1 MKEKTVLVT
10 GGAGYIGSVLVRQ
23 LLQQGASVRVVDA
36 LRSGGESI
44 IALLDDPNFEFVKAD
59 VRDEDAMREALRE
72 VDYAVHL
79 AAIVG
84 DPACAQQ
91 PDLAR
96 STNLE
101 ASKQLYH
108 LCEET
113 GVERFIF
120 ASTCSNYGKMEQADA
135 YLDENAPLCPVS
147 LYAETKVSVEKFL
160 LDQPK
165 ANTCKPTSLRFATVY
180 GLSSRVRFDLTV
192 NQFTKELALG
202 RKLVVYGEQFWR
214 PYCHVQDLARSVG
227 VVLGESPEK
236 VAFDVFNV
244 GDTEENY
251 QKQAIVDIIERQLP
265 GASIEYVKKE
275 EDPRD
280 YRVDFSKISDRLGF
294 EITRTVPE
302 GVREIKNIVQDGFI
316 LNPDEPRYY
325 NVAPEEV
332 NA

>member
-1 MKEKTVLVT
+1 
-10 GGAGYIGSVLVRQ
+10 
-23 LLQQGASVRVVDA
+23 
-36 LRSGGESI
+36 
-44 IALLDDPNFEFVKAD
+44 
-59 VRDEDAMREALRE
+59 MRKALRE

-84 DPACAQQ
+84 DPACARQ

-96 STNLE
+96 SVNLE
-101 ASKQLYH
+101 ASKQLYR
-108 LCEET
+108 LCEEA
-113 GVERFIF
+113 GVKRFIF
-120 ASTCSNYGKMEQADA
+120 ASTCSNYGKMEDADM
-135 YLDENAPLCPVS
+135 YLDETAPLRPVS
-147 LYAETKVSVEKFL
+147 LYAETKVSVEKYL

-165 ANTCKPTSLRFATVY
+165 TNTCKPTSLRFATVY
-180 GLSSRVRFDLTV
+180 GLSPRVRFDLTV

-202 RKLVVYGEQFWR
+202 QKLVVYGEQFWR

-227 VVLGESPEK
+227 VALNESPDK

-251 QKQAIVDIIERQLP
+251 QKQAIVDIIERQL
-265 GASIEYVKKE
+265 SEVNIEYIEKE

-294 EITRTVPE
+294 EITLTVPD
-302 GVREIKNIVQDGFI
+302 GVREINNIVNDGFI
-316 LNPDEPRYY
+316 LNPDDPRYY
-325 NVAPEEV
+325 NIPPKEV

>member
-1 MKEKTVLVT
+1 MKDKTILVT

-23 LLQQGASVRVVDA
+23 LLQQGARIRVVDA

-44 IALLDDPNFEFVKAD
+44 IALLDDPNFEFVRAD
-59 VRDEDAMREALRE
+59 VRDEETMREALRG

-84 DPACAQQ
+84 DPACAQL

-96 STNLE
+96 SVNLD
-101 ASKQLYH
+101 ASKQFYRLS
-108 LCEET
+108 EEA
-113 GVERFIF
+113 GVERFVF
-120 ASTCSNYGKMEQADA
+120 ASTCSNYGKMEHEDT
-135 YLDENAPLCPVS
+135 YLDETAPLRPVS

-160 LDQPK
+160 LGQPK
-165 ANTCKPTSLRFATVY
+165 TNSCKPTSLRFATVY
-180 GLSSRVRFDLTV
+180 GLSPRVRFDLTV

-202 RKLVVYGEQFWR
+202 RRLVVYGEQFWR

-227 VVLGESPEK
+227 AALSASPDK

-251 QKQAIVDIIERQLP
+251 QKQAIVDIIEHEL
-265 GASIEYVKKE
+265 SEVNIEYVEKE

-294 EITRTVPE
+294 EITRTVPD
-302 GVREIKNIVQDGFI
+302 GVREIRNIVQDGFI
-316 LNPDEPRYY
+316 LNPDEPRYF
-325 NVAPEEV
+325 NVPPEEV